1 MQNYGNAV
9 WPERVAAELRGSG
22 RWRGARKVSG
32 LLTLCYDEWQA
43 AWRGGAYQVEYR
55 VLGTANHGEHNLT
68 ESFAR
73 ISDLEKWV
81 TKYFEVDPEHLME
94 TIQEFKMRVAA
105 TKLAVS

>member
-1 MQNYGNAV
+1 MAAIWSKRAV
-9 WPERVAAELRGSG
+9 ARLSRC
-22 RWRGARKVSG
+22 RWRGTTKVSG
-32 LLTLCYDEWQA
+32 TITLCYDEWQA
-43 AWRGGAYQVEYR
+43 SWCGGPYQVEYR

-81 TKYFEVDPEHLME
+81 TKYFDVETEHLS
-94 TIQEFKMRVAA
+94 TTLQEFKMRVAA